1 MAGNDKSVTA
11 LGQVEVAILF
21 TDIEGSTAR
30 WDADAAAMRQ
40 QLARHDQVLT
50 SSISDHGGQVVKHTG
65 DGFLARFTSGK
76 DATAAAVTAQIRLG
90 ELDFSAVGGISIRAA
105 VDAGPVEDRNGDL
118 YGPALNRCAR
128 VMDAAHGGQVLA
140 SENIWESLH
149 NEAMLRIGK
158 EKEPIDFADLG
169 LHRLKGLARPQR
181 LFQILHSQLPRDF
194 PPPRSLNSSVGNLS
208 IDSTNVV
215 GRDDLIQRVAEL
227 LDAPGVITL
236 VGPGGVGKTSLA
248 IRAGHEVRAQF
259 PDGVWFVDL
268 APVSD
273 PRGVAGAVT
282 RAMGVARRSG
292 QSLEVTLRDVLSSR
306 QALLIIDNAE
316 HLADATRDLIA
327 QILVYG
333 SPSRLLV
340 TSRVPL
346 GGSAETKIRIDPL
359 ATPDRLGVTSLDE
372 ALRSPAV
379 QLFVERAQI
388 ARPGFVLTQDNF
400 GDALAICDR
409 LDGLPLAIELA
420 AARTEVMSL
429 GQISAKLTDRFRL
442 LQAGPDQDTRHRT
455 LLATLD
461 WSYENLSLEAQF
473 LFSHLSPL
481 ASSFSLDTA
490 TALSGSDELDVIDQL
505 GELMHNSM
513 VATDH
518 SGDDIRYR
526 LIETMRDYSSLRLE
540 ASGEADEV
548 RARHGT
554 FFSHMASGLYG
565 VTWSGRALGALN
577 RCRLELADL
586 RRAFERFLV
595 SDPLSAL
602 TMATD
607 LYALW
612 LIRDLVSDGRRWLE
626 EAIDAMGGIA
636 DSPLSQE
643 LVVAL
648 DDAGTLAWMMG
659 NTTEAVRYLEA
670 AIDAAER
677 LGIPLPPKALV
688 RLGSIRS
695 LAGDPAEGLR
705 LCHTA
710 LSIAREMSTDDES
723 LMVVERTL
731 GAVLALSGEPAE
743 GAAICEQAISRARS
757 TDLWLPSAL
766 TNLAYASGEINPT
779 RAIEASLE
787 AIEQSRRIGSRYYQ
801 GSAWAALGLARLTMG
816 DVAASCRAYAEAIGL
831 MLDSGARQ
839 SVLISLFKMSEAL
852 LDVATEP
859 AVVLSG
865 GVARLQ
871 LGPGSDGT
879 WQEAR
884 YQHLQNQV
892 GDRLGQH
899 AFSLAWARGGELTID
914 AMVILARETVDEVWP
929 ELVP

>member
-1 MAGNDKSVTA
+1 MAGNDKSQTA
-11 LGQVEVAILF
+11 LDQVEVAILF

-30 WDADAAAMRQ
+30 WDADASAMRQ
-40 QLARHDQVLT
+40 HLARHDQVLT
-50 SSISDHGGQVVKHTG
+50 SSISDNGGRVVKHLG
-65 DGFLARFTSGK
+65 DGFLARFNSGK
-76 DATAAAVTAQIRLG
+76 DATAAAITAQIRLA
-90 ELDFSAVGGISIRAA
+90 ELDFSAVGGIRIRAA

-118 YGPALNRCAR
+118 YGPPLNRCAR
-128 VMDAAHGGQVLA
+128 VMAAAHGGQVLA
-140 SENIWESLH
+140 SENVWESLH
-149 NEAMLRIGK
+149 NEGMLRIG
-158 EKEPIDFADLG
+158 EEREPIDFVDLG

-181 LFQILHSQLPRDF
+181 LFQILHSQLQRDF
-194 PPPRSLNSSVGNLS
+194 PPPRSLNSSVGNLP

-215 GRDDLIQRVAEL
+215 GREDLIHRIAEL
-227 LDAPGVITL
+227 LDSPGVITL

-248 IRAGHEVRAQF
+248 IRVGHEVRAQF

-268 APVSD
+268 ATVSD

-292 QSLEVTLRDVLSSR
+292 QSLEATLRDVLTSR

-316 HLADATRDLIA
+316 HLADATRDLIG
-327 QILVYG
+327 QILVHG
-333 SPSRLLV
+333 APSRLLV
-340 TSRVPL
+340 TSRIPL

-372 ALRSPAV
+372 ALKSPAV

-388 ARPGFVLTQDNF
+388 ARPGFVLTEENF
-400 GDALAICDR
+400 VDALAICDR

-420 AARTEVMSL
+420 AARAEVMSL
-429 GQISAKLTDRFRL
+429 SQISAKLNDRFRL

-455 LLATLD
+455 LIATLD
-461 WSYENLSLEAQF
+461 WSYENLSRDAQR
-473 LFSHLSPL
+473 LFSRVSPL
-481 ASSFSLDTA
+481 ASSFALDTA
-490 TALSGSDELDVIDQL
+490 TALSGHDEIEVLDQL
-505 GELMHNSM
+505 GELIHNSM
-513 VATDH
+513 VTADH

-526 LIETMRDYSSLRLE
+526 LIETMRDYASLRLE
-540 ASGEADEV
+540 ESGDASEARE
-548 RARHGT
+548 RHGT
-554 FFSHMASGLYG
+554 FFAELAGTLYKE
-565 VTWSGRALGALN
+565 TWSARALVALD

-586 RRAFERFLV
+586 RRAFERFLG
-595 SDPLSAL
+595 SDPSSAL
-602 TMATD
+602 AMATD

-636 DSPLSQE
+636 DAPLSKE
-643 LVVAL
+643 MVVAL

-659 NTTEAVRYLEA
+659 NTKEAVRYLEA
-670 AIDAAER
+670 AISAAER
-677 LGIPLPPKALV
+677 LQIPLPPKALV

-705 LCHTA
+705 LCHLA
-710 LSIAREMSTDDES
+710 RSIARELSADDES

-731 GAVLALSGEPAE
+731 GAVLALSGEPDE
-743 GAAICEQAISRARS
+743 GTAICEQAILRART

-766 TNLAYASGEINPT
+766 TNLAYAAAEINSA
-779 RAIEASLE
+779 RAIDASLE
-787 AIEQSRRIGSRYYQ
+787 AIEQSRRIGSKYYQ
-801 GSAWAALGLARLTMG
+801 GSAWAALGLARLSSG
-816 DVAASCRAYAEAIGL
+816 DVVAGCRAYAEAIGL
-831 MLDSGARQ
+831 MLDTGARQ
-839 SVLISLFKMSEAL
+839 SVLISLFKLSEAL
-852 LDVATEP
+852 IDVATES
-859 AVVLSG
+859 AVELSG

-892 GDRLGQH
+892 GDRLGER
-899 AFSLAWARGGELTID
+899 AFSAAWARGGELTID
-914 AMVILARETVDEVWP
+914 AMVVLARETVDEAWP